1 MGGGGGLKSKMHQHQ
16 QQDASELARMLS
28 NMVHHYYEDEHNIQ
42 LALAAS
48 LQASSAQHG
57 GGGGGGSARLQS
69 WAGAAGVHQAPCGSR
84 GMPSK
89 EHKGG
94 THAASRTHKVARH
107 MPPAVTYDLTADSSD
122 DTASEVI
129 CLDDA

>member
-1 MGGGGGLKSKMHQHQ
+1 MGGGGGLKG
-16 QQDASELARMLS
+16 MLS
-28 NMVHHYYEDEHNIQ
+28 NKVPHYYEDEHNIQ

-57 GGGGGGSARLQS
+57 GGGGGGSARVQS
-69 WAGAAGVHQAPCGSR
+69 WAGAARVHQAPCGSR

-89 EHKGG
+89 EHKG
-94 THAASRTHKVARH
+94 ARH